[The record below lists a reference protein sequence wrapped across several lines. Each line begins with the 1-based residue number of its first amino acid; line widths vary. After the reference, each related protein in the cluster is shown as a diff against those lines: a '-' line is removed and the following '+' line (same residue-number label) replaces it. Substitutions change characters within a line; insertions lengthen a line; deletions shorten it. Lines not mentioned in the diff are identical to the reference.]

1 MAQIEHIWTPADT
14 LAPSL
19 LAYFPEG
26 AAVVFVDQE
35 LIAAIPANQEQS
47 DALANLI
54 DDEFG
59 YIALRGKLC
68 SGDRE
73 ILGEESKYV
82 FLTNLFR
89 HEMEH
94 VRAVEESVKV
104 N

>member
-1 MAQIEHIWTPADT
+1 MPKIEHIWTPADM

-19 LAYFPEG
+19 LVYFPDG

-35 LIAAIPANQEQS
+35 LIVAIPANQEQT

-59 YIALRGKLC
+59 YIALRDKLC

-73 ILGEESKYV
+73 ILGDESKHV

-89 HEMEH
+89 REMEH
-94 VRAVEESVKV
+94 VRAVEDSVKV